1 MKTRIKVLIL
11 LVLFIGCKQNKE
23 NNQSNAQSIE
33 SQKGIEITLTKVIN
47 SPSYKSASLLL
58 DSIKIK
64 NKQNGYGEVNF
75 NFNVSNYELG
85 VITKSENT
93 SILANSSK
101 GQHIHF
107 ILDNQP
113 YSAHYENRFTK
124 EVQNGV
130 HHLVA
135 FLSRSYH
142 ESVKNNNSIVIKKLV
157 VGENPQDE
165 LVQDINAPTLIYSRP
180 KGKYVGKDAN
190 RILLDFFILNT
201 ELKENGNK
209 VKATINNKVFMITDW
224 TPYIISGL
232 PFGEVSIKLELI
244 DNQGANIDG
253 PFNAVERKIL
263 LVKS

>member
-1 MKTRIKVLIL
+1 M
-11 LVLFIGCKQNKE
+11 
-23 NNQSNAQSIE
+23 
-33 SQKGIEITLTKVIN
+33 
-47 SPSYKSASLLL
+47 

-93 SILANSSK
+93 SLLANSNK

-113 YSAHYENRFTK
+113 YSAHYESKFTK
-124 EVQNGV
+124 EIQNGV

-201 ELKENGNK
+201 ELKENGNR

-232 PFGEVSIKLELI
+232 SFGEVSIKLELI